1 MKAIEIKNLSKKL
14 DAFHIDRINFTVP
27 KGNIVG
33 LIGENGAGKTTT
45 IKLMMDVIE
54 RDSGEVRFFGKPLNK
69 DLKEEISVVYDE
81 INFYEKVDVVK
92 INTILKHI
100 FKAWDTTRYF
110 GLINRFK
117 LPKNK
122 AIGNF
127 SKGMKMKLN
136 IIIGLAHSPKL
147 LILDEPTS
155 GLDPSARMEMLDL
168 FLEFIQNEEH
178 SILLSSHITNDLER
192 IADYIV
198 MMHHGKII
206 LQLNKDE
213 LLYRYGII
221 RCSEKQFQRIPKNV
235 IFAYQISNSI
245 YEVVINNAPGMKEA
259 YPELTID
266 RITIDDMM
274 SIYIRG
280 EK

>member
-1 MKAIEIKNLSKKL
+1 MKAIEIKKLSKKL
-14 DAFHIDRINFTVP
+14 DTFHIDRINFTVP

-54 RDSGEVRFFGKPLNK
+54 RDSGEVLFFGKPLNK

-100 FKAWDTTRYF
+100 FKAWDSTKYF
-110 GLINRFK
+110 DLIDRFK

-122 AIGNF
+122 TIGNF

-198 MMHHGKII
+198 MMHNGRII

-221 RCSEKQFQRIPKNV
+221 RCSEKQFQHIPKHV

-245 YEVVINNAPGMKEA
+245 YEVVINNAPEMKEA